1 MSVGRIGTRAVLVAA
16 VCALVLLAGAGSALA
31 EEAKFSFT
39 GKEQK
44 FKVPAGVT
52 SVHVVA
58 VGSHGANGGEFFGG
72 PVPAGGLG
80 AVVSGDLGVTA
91 GEKLYVEVGGVTF
104 NGGGSGA
111 NGGGGG
117 GASDVRKKPSA
128 EGEESLTSRLLVAAG
143 GGGGGFSNCSGGH
156 GGAGGNEEEAGHPG
170 IGCAPTGGGG
180 PGTSTKGG
188 AGGEGPIASGGEGTL
203 GAGGS
208 SIAGGGGGGLYGGG
222 GGGMGNAGAGGGGGS
237 NLVPTGGP
245 PATVAKAGEASSVT
259 ITYTGV
265 PVHTTAT
272 SVKCS
277 PQSFLV
283 GQSTTC
289 TATVKDEA
297 SSGATAPTG
306 TVGFK
311 TSGEGSFSGEAK
323 CTLEKL
329 TTNSSSCSVKYTP
342 SEATKQKERTDT
354 ITAEYEG
361 DETHETSEEAT
372 TVTVLTHETATG
384 VNCSPSSFLLG
395 QSTTCTAT
403 VTDTA
408 SSGATAPTG
417 TVAFKTSGE
426 GGFSG
431 EAKCTLGPPTTNSSS
446 CSVKYTPS
454 EATKQKERTD
464 TITAKYEGDESHATS
479 EGMTTVTVLRHETAT
494 SVKCSPSPLVA
505 GHSTSCT
512 VLVRDIASS
521 GRTAPTGT
529 VALSTSGAGSFVG
542 TCTLKALSPVSQTCM
557 VTYKPTSTPTEPERT
572 DTITAKYEGDEA
584 HEASE
589 GTTTVTVISYSQT
602 ISGLVNGKLVVTAG
616 QSVLL
621 TSNATVNGGVTIEGG
636 GALDVEGAEINGG
649 LTATK
654 ATRLRVCGAEINGS
668 GAASNGTG
676 KVVIGEGTT
685 GCPGNAVNGPI
696 TVTGN
701 SASVKIVGNTINGS
715 LTVTGNAGGTTVT
728 NNTIFGSLTVTGNT
742 GTVVDKPN
750 SVLGETKIQ

>member
-1 MSVGRIGTRAVLVAA
+1 MRGALI
-16 VCALVLLAGAGSALA
+16 ALVCCGLLAASAGSALA

-58 VGSHGANGGEFFGG
+58 VGSQGANGGEFFGG

-265 PVHTTAT
+265 PAHTTAT

-277 PQSFLV
+277 PTSLLA

-297 SSGATAPTG
+297 TSGATAPEG
-306 TVGFK
+306 TVAFK
-311 TSGEGSFSGEAK
+311 TSGEGSFEGTCALKSA
-323 CTLEKL
+323 
-329 TTNSSSCSVKYTP
+329 TTSASSCSVTYKP
-342 SEATKQKERTDT
+342 SEATKQPERTDT

-361 DETHETSEEAT
+361 DESHETSVGTT
-372 TVTVLTHETATG
+372 TVTVIRHATG
-384 VNCSPSSFLLG
+384 TTVSCIPASLVAG
-395 QSTTCTAT
+395 GSTKCTAT
-403 VTDTA
+403 VEDKATSGATTPTGSVAFKTGGSGSFNEA
-408 SSGATAPTG
+408 SCALAGSGATA
-417 TVAFKTSGE
+417 
-426 GGFSG
+426 
-431 EAKCTLGPPTTNSSS
+431 S
-446 CSVKYTPS
+446 CEVTYTPS
-454 EATKQKERTD
+454 ATPK
-464 TITAKYEGDESHATS
+464 
-479 EGMTTVTVLRHETAT
+479 
-494 SVKCSPSPLVA
+494 
-505 GHSTSCT
+505 
-512 VLVRDIASS
+512 
-521 GRTAPTGT
+521 
-529 VALSTSGAGSFVG
+529 
-542 TCTLKALSPVSQTCM
+542 
-557 VTYKPTSTPTEPERT
+557 EPERT
-572 DTITAKYEGDEA
+572 DTISAEYEGDEA
-584 HEASE
+584 HEGSK
-589 GTTTVTVISYSQT
+589 GMTTVTVISFTQT
-602 ISGLVNGKLVVTAG
+602 ISGPVNGKLVVKAG

-621 TSNATVNGGVTIEGG
+621 SSQATVNGGVTIEAG
-636 GALDVEGAEINGG
+636 GALDVEGARINGE
-649 LTATK
+649 LTANK
-654 ATRLRVCGAEINGS
+654 ATRLRVCGARLNGS
-668 GAASNGTG
+668 GAASNDTG

-685 GCPGNAVNGPI
+685 GCPGNTINGPL

-701 SASVKIVGNTINGS
+701 SAGVQIVGNTVNGS
-715 LTVTGNAGGTTVT
+715 LTVTGNAGGTTVI
-728 NNTIFGSLTVTGNT
+728 NNTIVGNLTVLGNT

-750 SVLGETKIQ
+750 TVIGKTNIQ